1 MTIVL
6 SKIVK
11 VPRAT
16 RYSTGIDTLTGK
28 YRIIGPDGTLEPKFV
43 SRPLAEKF
51 ALSIAKMVFAK
62 QDQEY
67 MMNRARAIL
76 PSDVLHEIG
85 EARLFDGP
93 LYEREEEYVEAD

>member
-1 MTIVL
+1 
-6 SKIVK
+6 
-11 VPRAT
+11 
-16 RYSTGIDTLTGK
+16 LTGK

-51 ALSIAKMVFAK
+51 ALSVAKMVFAK

-76 PSDVLHEIG
+76 PSDVLSEIG
-85 EARLFDGP
+85 EDRIFEGP
-93 LYEREEEYVEAD
+93 LYQHEAQDEELL